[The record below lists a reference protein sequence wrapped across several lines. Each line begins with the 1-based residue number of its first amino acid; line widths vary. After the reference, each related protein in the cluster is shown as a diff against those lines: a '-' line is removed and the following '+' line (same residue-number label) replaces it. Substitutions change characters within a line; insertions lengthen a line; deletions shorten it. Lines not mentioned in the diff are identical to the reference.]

1 MCTTGTLYTSLA
13 MIANRYRP
21 CVYNPNVPMDSRT
34 RGGARNSFYAAHPSV
49 VATSTYFMASVYTHY
64 HPNMKHKWVLY
75 TVARAGAAN
84 TGLLRLAAKLS
95 LVPNFKDG
103 ASGFTAYYKLGK
115 N

>member
-1 MCTTGTLYTSLA
+1 MCTTGTLYTSLT

-21 CVYNPNVPMDSRT
+21 TPITPMYLWTAEQR
-34 RGGARNSFYAAHPSV
+34 AAPGILLCS
-49 VATSTYFMASVYTHY
+49 ASLGCSYIYFFMVSVYTHY